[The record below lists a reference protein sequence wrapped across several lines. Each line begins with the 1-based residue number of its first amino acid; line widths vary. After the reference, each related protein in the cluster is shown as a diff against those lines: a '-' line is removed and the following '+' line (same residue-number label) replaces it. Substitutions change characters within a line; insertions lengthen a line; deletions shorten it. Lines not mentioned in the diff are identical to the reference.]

1 MQAFIKSFNK
11 VQADKIYFFLLLA
24 LFAGLLLFH
33 IESYPVRK
41 FDEARNAVN
50 ALEMYNTG
58 FSFITTCHYSPDHWN
73 TKPPLLIWFQYLFF
87 QLFGIRELS
96 VRIISVLSGF
106 ALIPLLIFTRKKLN
120 TSLNLVTVALA
131 IFISI
136 PMVLKSHGFKT
147 GDYDALLT
155 LLMAGYSI
163 FYYLFLKT
171 KSHKYSFLFFISL
184 FLAIM
189 TKGIAALLFL
199 PGLFIYTLIYKKIGQ
214 VLKDKK
220 IIIGSLIILCL
231 TIAYYYIRNIYDD
244 GYINMVF
251 QNELGG
257 RFLEVNENHSKK
269 WHYYLWILI
278 SENFGLYK
286 ILIQLIPFYLFKNRN
301 NKLFNFLFIIVASH
315 IFILSLSQ
323 TKLYWYILPSIPL
336 LTLMFGIILE
346 EMSIKP
352 FSKSLVFILLII
364 PIYSQIQRVA
374 NNYNFQDN
382 PQHYYNINFINENT
396 DELIKYNRIF
406 IIEPDYIEH
415 TRFYSEKINIKNKK
429 IFRYKKLEHL
439 EVNQLAIMSEI
450 NIKNELE
457 NAFEYEIIKAKDH
470 TFFVR
475 IISETK
481 DEKE

>member
-1 MQAFIKSFNK
+1 
-11 VQADKIYFFLLLA
+11 
-24 LFAGLLLFH
+24 
-33 IESYPVRK
+33 
-41 FDEARNAVN
+41 
-50 ALEMYNTG
+50 
-58 FSFITTCHYSPDHWN
+58 
-73 TKPPLLIWFQYLFF
+73 
-87 QLFGIRELS
+87 
-96 VRIISVLSGF
+96 
-106 ALIPLLIFTRKKLN
+106 
-120 TSLNLVTVALA
+120 
-131 IFISI
+131 
-136 PMVLKSHGFKT
+136 
-147 GDYDALLT
+147 
-155 LLMAGYSI
+155 
-163 FYYLFLKT
+163 
-171 KSHKYSFLFFISL
+171 
-184 FLAIM
+184 
-189 TKGIAALLFL
+189 
-199 PGLFIYTLIYKKIGQ
+199 
-214 VLKDKK
+214 
-220 IIIGSLIILCL
+220 
-231 TIAYYYIRNIYDD
+231 
-244 GYINMVF
+244 
-251 QNELGG
+251 
-257 RFLEVNENHSKK
+257 
-269 WHYYLWILI
+269 
-278 SENFGLYK
+278 
-286 ILIQLIPFYLFKNRN
+286 
-301 NKLFNFLFIIVASH
+301 
-315 IFILSLSQ
+315 
-323 TKLYWYILPSIPL
+323 
-336 LTLMFGIILE
+336 MFGIILE

>member
-1 MQAFIKSFNK
+1 
-11 VQADKIYFFLLLA
+11 
-24 LFAGLLLFH
+24 
-33 IESYPVRK
+33 
-41 FDEARNAVN
+41 
-50 ALEMYNTG
+50 
-58 FSFITTCHYSPDHWN
+58 
-73 TKPPLLIWFQYLFF
+73 
-87 QLFGIRELS
+87 
-96 VRIISVLSGF
+96 
-106 ALIPLLIFTRKKLN
+106 
-120 TSLNLVTVALA
+120 
-131 IFISI
+131 
-136 PMVLKSHGFKT
+136 
-147 GDYDALLT
+147 
-155 LLMAGYSI
+155 
-163 FYYLFLKT
+163 
-171 KSHKYSFLFFISL
+171 
-184 FLAIM
+184 
-189 TKGIAALLFL
+189 
-199 PGLFIYTLIYKKIGQ
+199 
-214 VLKDKK
+214 
-220 IIIGSLIILCL
+220 
-231 TIAYYYIRNIYDD
+231 
-244 GYINMVF
+244 MVF

-323 TKLYWYILPSIPL
+323 TKLYLYILPSIPL

-415 TRFYSEKINIKNKK
+415 TRIYSEKINIKNKK